1 MTRRLLV
8 GIALVMAVVT
18 GFTLIPRRAAASSDL
33 VYIIPAAL
41 GGVAIIVVVIAIVM
55 SEHKAE
61 PELDLADQRLPDVA
75 APHRVHWAPMCRPTA
90 DGLPLLC
97 W

>member
-8 GIALVMAVVT
+8 GMALVMAVVT

-41 GGVAIIVVVIAIVM
+41 GGVAIVVVIVAIVM

-61 PELDLADQRLPDVA
+61 PELDLADQRLPAA
-75 APHRVHWAPMCRPTA
+75 APRYGVHLAPMCRPTA

>member
-8 GIALVMAVVT
+8 GIALVMALVT
-18 GFTLIPRRAAASSDL
+18 GLTLIPRRAAATDNL

-41 GGVAIIVVVIAIVM
+41 GGVAMVVVVIAIVM
-55 SEHKAE
+55 SEHNAE
-61 PELDLADQRLPDVA
+61 PELDLADQRLPAA
-75 APHRVHWAPMCRPTA
+75 APPHGVHFAPMCRPSA